1 MSRKALGRG
10 LDALFAQA
18 TSVESD
24 LMELDIDRLD
34 PSSEQPRSVFKEKKL
49 DELAQSIKH
58 NGIIQ
63 PLVVR
68 RKGDRFEIIAG
79 ERRWRAAQRAGL
91 HKIPCVV
98 KDVSSENVLEISLIE
113 NIQREELNPIEEAN
127 AFKRLLEMRDLTQ
140 EEVAR
145 RVGKDRSSITN
156 ALRLLKLP
164 VELQRL
170 VEEEKMSMGHARALL
185 SIDSPEDQIALA
197 RQITSKTLSVR
208 ETEQLVKRSHG
219 APSRTEKN
227 KQQIVEG
234 ADRANILAA
243 EAKLSKKLGAPVK
256 IRLAKSGG
264 VIEIKFSSNNDLARV
279 FDAIVQTRDAGH
291 HPFESL
297 NVGNPTNS
305 L

>member
-10 LDALFAQA
+10 LDALFAQG

-34 PSSEQPRSVFKEKKL
+34 PGSEQPRNIFKEHKL
-49 DELAQSIKH
+49 DELAQSIRH

-68 RKGDRFEIIAG
+68 RHGDRFEIIAG
-79 ERRWRAAQRAGL
+79 ERRWRAAQKAGL
-91 HKIPCVV
+91 HKIPCLV
-98 KDVSSENVLEISLIE
+98 KDVPSENVLELSLIE

-127 AFKRLLEMRDLTQ
+127 AFKKLLEMRDLTQ

-145 RVGKDRSSITN
+145 RVGKERSSITN

-170 VEEEKMSMGHARALL
+170 VEDEKLSMGHARALL
-185 SIDSPEDQIALA
+185 SIDSAQHQISLA
-197 RQITSKTLSVR
+197 RQITSRTLSVR
-208 ETEQLVKRSHG
+208 ETEQLVKRSHN
-219 APSRTEKN
+219 PQSRAGQDKAGTTEGTEK
-227 KQQIVEG
+227 
-234 ADRANILAA
+234 ANILAA

-264 VIEIKFSSNNDLARV
+264 VIEIKFSSNQDLARV
-279 FDAIVQTRDAGH
+279 FDAIIQTHTR
-291 HPFESL
+291 S
-297 NVGNPTNS
+297 
-305 L
+305 

>member
-10 LDALFAQA
+10 LDALFTPG
-18 TSVESD
+18 TSLESD

-34 PSSEQPRSVFKEKKL
+34 PGGDQPRLIFKEHKL
-49 DELAQSIKH
+49 DELAQSIRH

-79 ERRWRAAQRAGL
+79 ERRWRAAQKAGL
-91 HKIPCVV
+91 HKIPCIV
-98 KDVSSENVLEISLIE
+98 KDVSSENVLELSLIE

-145 RVGKDRSSITN
+145 RVGKERSTITN

-170 VEEEKMSMGHARALL
+170 VEEEKLSMGHARALL
-185 SIDSPEDQIALA
+185 SVDSPEHQISLA
-197 RQITSKTLSVR
+197 RQVTSKTLSVR
-208 ETEQLVKRSHG
+208 ETEQVVKRFHN
-219 APSRTEKN
+219 AASRAKQNQPQTSEGTE
-227 KQQIVEG
+227 
-234 ADRANILAA
+234 RANILAA
-243 EAKLSKKLGAPVK
+243 EGKLSKKLGAPVK

-264 VIEIKFSSNNDLARV
+264 VIEIKFSSNHDLARV
-279 FDAIVQTRDAGH
+279 FDAIIQTRDIPA
-291 HPFESL
+291 
-297 NVGNPTNS
+297 TR
-305 L
+305 